1 MNYTYAF
8 SIIGWSRVYITDD
21 EYAKNRFKYL
31 AQRCPAVF
39 LRFEHSAYENLVENF
54 LKETESSLKKWQ
66 IGSFKIAYPES
77 LVLFLFDWVEFL
89 SHDFSSPNFLI
100 FNDPRRCTFLRLRS
114 FTIAR

>member
-8 SIIGWSRVYITDD
+8 SIIGCRVYITDD

-54 LKETESSLKKWQ
+54 FERDRIFIKKVANRLFQ
-66 IGSFKIAYPES
+66 NRLSRKFSFVFI
-77 LVLFLFDWVEFL
+77 
-89 SHDFSSPNFLI
+89 
-100 FNDPRRCTFLRLRS
+100 
-114 FTIAR
+114 

>member
-8 SIIGWSRVYITDD
+8 IIIGWSRVYITDD

-39 LRFEHSAYENLVENF
+39 LRFEHENLVENF

-66 IGSFKIAYPES
+66 IGSFKIAYPEG
-77 LVLFLFDWVEFL
+77 LALFLFDWVEL
-89 SHDFSSPNFLI
+89 SPNFLI

>member
-39 LRFEHSAYENLVENF
+39 LRFEHENLVENF
-54 LKETESSLKKWQ
+54 LKETESSLKSGK
-66 IGSFKIAYPES
+66 SALSKS
-77 LVLFLFDWVEFL
+77 LIQKV
-89 SHDFSSPNFLI
+89 
-100 FNDPRRCTFLRLRS
+100 
-114 FTIAR
+114 

>member
-31 AQRCPAVF
+31 ALRCPAVF

-54 LKETESSLKKWQ
+54 LKETESSLKSGK
-66 IGSFKIAYPES
+66 SALSKS
-77 LVLFLFDWVEFL
+77 LIQKV
-89 SHDFSSPNFLI
+89 
-100 FNDPRRCTFLRLRS
+100 
-114 FTIAR
+114 

>member
-1 MNYTYAF
+1 MNYKYAF
-8 SIIGWSRVYITDD
+8 SIIGCRVYITDD

-77 LVLFLFDWVEFL
+77 LALFLFDWVEFL